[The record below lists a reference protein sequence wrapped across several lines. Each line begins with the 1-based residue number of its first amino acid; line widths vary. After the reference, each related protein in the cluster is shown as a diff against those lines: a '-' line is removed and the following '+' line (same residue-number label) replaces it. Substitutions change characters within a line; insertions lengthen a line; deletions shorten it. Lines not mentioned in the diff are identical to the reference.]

1 MALNPFRPGFLIPCG
16 LFVAAA
22 LAGAPMYG
30 DGRIKLG
37 NAKLDR
43 GPFSCVVASV
53 HDGDTMRCQDGTRV
67 RLAGIDARELN
78 GSCAPGH
85 PCAAA
90 PAEAATAR
98 LEQLALGWSFTCEDE
113 GKTYNRRAGFCRRS
127 DGLDLSCA
135 MLASGTVALWSRY
148 WKDHRC

>member
-1 MALNPFRPGFLIPCG
+1 MALDPFRPGFLIPCG

-22 LAGAPMYG
+22 LVGAGFG
-30 DGRIKLG
+30 DEPETTGRKQAG
-37 NAKLDR
+37 

-67 RLAGIDARELN
+67 RLSGIDAREAN

-85 PCAAA
+85 PCADASA
-90 PAEAATAR
+90 DAATAALR
-98 LEQLALGWSFTCEDE
+98 QLALGQGFVCEDE
-113 GKTYNRRAGFCRRS
+113 GATYNRRAGFCRRS

-135 MLASGTVALWSRY
+135 MLASGTVAKWGRY
-148 WKDHRC
+148 WKGHRCQ